1 MDLSDFD
8 YKLPK
13 NFIAQRPVEPRDS
26 SKLMVIKDDQIIH
39 KTFRNLKDFL
49 DNGDVLV
56 VNDSKVLR
64 ARLLGR
70 KETGGAVDLLI
81 VRSSDEGWECLI
93 KGKNIKRGTRLFF
106 GEDILEGIVRNKMKE
121 GKYTVN
127 FSSPDDVEETIQK
140 IGLMPTPPYIKEIL
154 REPEKYQTVYAD
166 KKGSIAAPTAGLH
179 FTEAFLDELK
189 MKEIEIVSLTLHV
202 GTGTFLPVKNSNIIE
217 HKMEAERF
225 SVDGEAAGKINQ
237 AKKDGRKVIA
247 VGTTTVKMLES
258 SCNKSGI
265 ITEKEGKSDLFIY
278 PGYDFKFGLDGMLT
292 NFHLPKS
299 TLIMLVSA
307 FFGRERILNAYNS
320 AIEHKYRFYSFGDAM
335 LLLK

>member
-1 MDLSDFD
+1 
-8 YKLPK
+8 
-13 NFIAQRPVEPRDS
+13 
-26 SKLMVIKDDQIIH
+26 
-39 KTFRNLKDFL
+39 
-49 DNGDVLV
+49 
-56 VNDSKVLR
+56 
-64 ARLLGR
+64 
-70 KETGGAVDLLI
+70 
-81 VRSSDEGWECLI
+81 
-93 KGKNIKRGTRLFF
+93 
-106 GEDILEGIVRNKMKE
+106 
-121 GKYTVN
+121 
-127 FSSPDDVEETIQK
+127 
-140 IGLMPTPPYIKEIL
+140 
-154 REPEKYQTVYAD
+154 
-166 KKGSIAAPTAGLH
+166 
-179 FTEAFLDELK
+179 

-217 HKMEAERF
+217 HKMEAEHF

-307 FFGRERILNAYNS
+307 FYGRERILNAYNS

>member
-106 GEDILEGIVRNKMKE
+106 GEDILEGIVRNIHCRPH
-121 GKYTVN
+121 G
-127 FSSPDDVEETIQK
+127 
-140 IGLMPTPPYIKEIL
+140 
-154 REPEKYQTVYAD
+154 R
-166 KKGSIAAPTAGLH
+166 TA
-179 FTEAFLDELK
+179 
-189 MKEIEIVSLTLHV
+189 
-202 GTGTFLPVKNSNIIE
+202 
-217 HKMEAERF
+217 
-225 SVDGEAAGKINQ
+225 
-237 AKKDGRKVIA
+237 
-247 VGTTTVKMLES
+247 
-258 SCNKSGI
+258 
-265 ITEKEGKSDLFIY
+265 
-278 PGYDFKFGLDGMLT
+278 
-292 NFHLPKS
+292 FH
-299 TLIMLVSA
+299 
-307 FFGRERILNAYNS
+307 
-320 AIEHKYRFYSFGDAM
+320 
-335 LLLK
+335 